1 MWWKLKNYTL
11 VICLF
16 VFLLV
21 VIGNGLH
28 LTPAASLIA
37 AMSGT
42 PLVIFTFSCWHDEQ
56 CREENARSAFRVNKD
71 WERR

>member
-1 MWWKLKNYTL
+1 MWWKLTNYAV

-16 VFLLV
+16 VFLFV

-28 LTPAASLIA
+28 LTPAGSLIA

-42 PLVIFTFSCWHDEQ
+42 PLVIFAFSCWHDAQ
-56 CREENARSAFRVNKD
+56 SRVGYSRAASRATEE
-71 WERR
+71 WEPR

>member
-1 MWWKLKNYTL
+1 MLCKLKNYAL

-16 VFLLV
+16 VFLFV

-28 LTPAASLIA
+28 LTPAGSLIA

-42 PLVIFTFSCWHDEQ
+42 PLVIFAFSRWHDGQ
-56 CREENARSAFRVNKD
+56 CRGEDARAASRVTRE